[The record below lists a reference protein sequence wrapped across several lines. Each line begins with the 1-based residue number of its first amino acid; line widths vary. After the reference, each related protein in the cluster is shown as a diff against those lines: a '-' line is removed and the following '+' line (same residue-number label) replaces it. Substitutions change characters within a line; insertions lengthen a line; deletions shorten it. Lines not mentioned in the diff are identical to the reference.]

1 MKVKT
6 AAEDGDDAYVDVLKL
21 LRQDVLRLMTLLVIN
36 ILETGEWA
44 EEFIEVRMISAYV
57 FVCVSGE
64 TLVQLNC

>member
-64 TLVQLNC
+64 ILVQLNC